1 MTTPT
6 TITLDTTLISAII
19 SAAVAIFV
27 ACITVL
33 LTTRSNNK
41 NIKRAKKEELLE
53 ILYNLKSVTMD
64 YYAENNFDKTARMIE
79 KKELSLS
86 KANIILHMYFLSSGI
101 SLTETT
107 DIVNE
112 LFNTKSN
119 YMYKKDGFY
128 FNSLKSIN
136 KSINDIIGLKI

>member
-1 MTTPT
+1 
-6 TITLDTTLISAII
+6 
-19 SAAVAIFV
+19 
-27 ACITVL
+27 
-33 LTTRSNNK
+33 
-41 NIKRAKKEELLE
+41 
-53 ILYNLKSVTMD
+53 MD